1 VTVPGGGKDNREV
14 PPGYSGKYPTRHRIG
29 PPAMTAYAVIYE
41 PAADGSWSA
50 RAADLPVYAVGDSRE
65 EAEREI
71 RAAITVHL
79 DELA

>member
-1 VTVPGGGKDNREV
+1 
-14 PPGYSGKYPTRHRIG
+14 
-29 PPAMTAYAVIYE
+29 MTTYAVIYE

-71 RAAITVHL
+71 RSAIAVHL
-79 DELA
+79 DHLVESGQPTPVGLSAVGTVTL

>member
-1 VTVPGGGKDNREV
+1 
-14 PPGYSGKYPTRHRIG
+14 
-29 PPAMTAYAVIYE
+29 MTTYAVIYE
-41 PAADGSWSA
+41 PASDRSWSA

-79 DELA
+79 DELAQSGEPPPRALSAVGTVTV